1 MPKTAFTTRRSTA
14 TRRSPAALREQR
26 DLRRAVGLEI
36 RRAREDAG
44 VSQDRLAAEAG
55 ISQGHLSRIEAGEV
69 EASMAIL
76 AAIARALGGR
86 LRIRIEPG
94 SGPAIR
100 DHIQAAMLQAL
111 LPLID
116 VRWARFLEVP
126 VHRPVRGMIDLVLAD
141 QPANLLVATEL
152 QSQIR
157 RLEQQLRWAMEKAEA
172 LRNLPDLAPQG
183 AGDPPTI
190 SRLLVLRS
198 TPATRALE
206 ATYGHVLAAAYP
218 ATAHEVLAAL
228 TGTAPWPGAGIL
240 WMTVEGG
247 GAHLIERRPRR
258 PVR

>member
-1 MPKTAFTTRRSTA
+1 MATRRTTTTRRPTA
-14 TRRSPAALREQR
+14 PRRSPAALREQR

-44 VSQDRLAAEAG
+44 VSQARLAAEAG

-126 VHRPVRGMIDLVLAD
+126 VHRPC
-141 QPANLLVATEL
+141 
-152 QSQIR
+152 
-157 RLEQQLRWAMEKAEA
+157 
-172 LRNLPDLAPQG
+172 
-183 AGDPPTI
+183 
-190 SRLLVLRS
+190 
-198 TPATRALE
+198 
-206 ATYGHVLAAAYP
+206 AA
-218 ATAHEVLAAL
+218 
-228 TGTAPWPGAGIL
+228 
-240 WMTVEGG
+240 
-247 GAHLIERRPRR
+247 
-258 PVR
+258 

>member
-1 MPKTAFTTRRSTA
+1 
-14 TRRSPAALREQR
+14 
-26 DLRRAVGLEI
+26 
-36 RRAREDAG
+36 
-44 VSQDRLAAEAG
+44 VSQARLAAEAG

-69 EASMAIL
+69 AASVAIL

-100 DHIQAAMLQAL
+100 DYIQAAMLQEL
-111 LPLID
+111 LPLVH

-172 LRNLPDLAPQG
+172 LRNLPDLAPRG
-183 AGDPPTI
+183 AGDPPTV

-198 TPATRALE
+198 TAATRALE
-206 ATYGHVLAAAYP
+206 ATYGHVLATAYP
-218 ATAHEVLAAL
+218 APAHEVMAAL
-228 TGTAPWPGAGIL
+228 TGGSPWPGAGIL
-240 WMTVEGG
+240 WMAVEGG
-247 GAHLIERRPRR
+247 RAHLIERRR
-258 PVR
+258 

>member
-1 MPKTAFTTRRSTA
+1 MPARSTVR
-14 TRRSPAALREQR
+14 RRSPAALREQR
-26 DLRRAVGLEI
+26 DLRRAVGLDI

-44 VSQDRLAAEAG
+44 LSQARLATEAG
-55 ISQGHLSRIEAGEV
+55 ISQGYLSRIEAGER
-69 EASMAIL
+69 EASTAIL
-76 AAIARALGGR
+76 AAIARVLGGR

-111 LPLID
+111 LPLVH

-172 LRNLPDLAPQG
+172 LRNVPDLAPQG
-183 AGDPPTI
+183 AGEPATI

-198 TPATRALE
+198 TAATRALE

-218 ATAHEVLAAL
+218 ADTCDVVAAL
-228 TGTAPWPGAGIL
+228 TGEAAWPGAGIL

-247 GAHLIERRPRR
+247 RAHLIERRR
-258 PVR
+258 

>member
-44 VSQDRLAAEAG
+44 VSQDRLAAE
-55 ISQGHLSRIEAGEV
+55 
-69 EASMAIL
+69 

-198 TPATRALE
+198 TAATRALE
-206 ATYGHVLAAAYP
+206 RTYGHVLAAAYP
-218 ATAHEVLAAL
+218 APAHEVMAAL